1 MNLNENNDNSNNNDD
16 EITIKI
22 RTMDKEFEI
31 NIKKSSTIKE
41 LKEKIEQVKK
51 LLFIIIIYIL

>member
-1 MNLNENNDNSNNNDD
+1 MNLNENIENINNNED

-31 NIKKSSTIKE
+31 KIKKSLTIKE
-41 LKEKIEQVKK
+41 LKEKIQEVIN
-51 LLFIIIIYIL
+51 IIIIFN

>member
-1 MNLNENNDNSNNNDD
+1 MSINLIENKENTNNETQ

-31 NIKKSSTIKE
+31 KINRTLTIRA
-41 LKEKIEQVKK
+41 LKEKIQEVNLISH
-51 LLFIIIIYIL
+51 LLYNY

>member
-1 MNLNENNDNSNNNDD
+1 MNPEENNDNKSNNND

-31 NIKKSSTIKE
+31 KIKKTSTIKE
-41 LKEKIEQVKK
+41 LKEKIEEVNNK
-51 LLFIIIIYIL
+51 LLIL